1 MTSSYKV
8 DTLRNGAF
16 HEVRISNI
24 AHPASDEGQ
33 QFKFLPFHWPGF
45 GAIAS
50 ENVTYGS
57 KNLSE
62 VAATTSEDTA
72 LVVDPS
78 VPFQKMNG
86 RDDLLREVFDN
97 FCKMYRPS
105 YICDIGA
112 FNGDESFRFATA
124 MPDSSVVAF
133 EASPRNY
140 KQFYLDTERFAMVPN
155 FHVLHRAIAD
165 YNGEITFN
173 VLDAGES
180 SDWRRAANS
189 ILARTDNVT
198 STAVT
203 VPCSTLDSCFG
214 ANVIKRN
221 TFALWIDVEG
231 ALDKVLAGATEVLKR
246 TLFLRAEVEWKELWA
261 GQMLA
266 PQLKGLISDYG
277 FDLVGDSFVS
287 SAFDQSDVLF
297 VNRRLGE
304 LIGGA

>member
-1 MTSSYKV
+1 M
-8 DTLRNGAF
+8 
-16 HEVRISNI
+16 
-24 AHPASDEGQ
+24 
-33 QFKFLPFHWPGF
+33 
-45 GAIAS
+45 S
-50 ENVTYGS
+50 EITVTQP
-57 KNLSE
+57 E
-62 VAATTSEDTA
+62 DAA
-72 LVVDPS
+72 VVEDPS

-86 RDDLLREVFDN
+86 RDALLREIFDN
-97 FCKMYRPS
+97 FCKMYQPS

-112 FNGDESFRFATA
+112 FNGDESFRFAAA
-124 MPDSSVVAF
+124 MPDSTVVAF

-140 KQFYLDTERFAMVPN
+140 KQFYLDSNRFADVPN

-189 ILARTDNVT
+189 ILSRTDGVA

-203 VPCSTLDSCFG
+203 VPCSTLDACFG

-261 GQMLA
+261 GQVLA
-266 PQLKGLISDYG
+266 PQLKELISAYG
-277 FDLVGDSFVS
+277 FDLVGDSYVS

-304 LIGGA
+304 LIGNA